1 MTPDDVAMGVLS
13 VAGMGLAAVRGGVAV
28 LLVECSPPELEFFG
42 RELEAQ
48 LPVRVDKVLLRDVA
62 TVVRRPA
69 PAGQWAAAVTSF
81 AHLPEVERLL
91 DGKGVPV
98 IALLAEAHL
107 ETLHRL
113 AQLPAGTR
121 VGVVSAAVET
131 GHSLEHS
138 IASAALPNLARVE
151 TCAAERTALGRLVR
165 RVDAIVCSTSTAA
178 RVRGLVGPTVPVI
191 LDDRALNQRAIQM
204 LGAILGEHDGD
215 GGPPVPPPPARSGRS
230 PRRIRA
236 APGHGA
242 PLGRRRRGSLAA
254 A

>member
-1 MTPDDVAMGVLS
+1 
-13 VAGMGLAAVRGGVAV
+13 
-28 LLVECSPPELEFFG
+28 
-42 RELEAQ
+42 
-48 LPVRVDKVLLRDVA
+48 
-62 TVVRRPA
+62 
-69 PAGQWAAAVTSF
+69 
-81 AHLPEVERLL
+81 VERLL
-91 DGKGVPV
+91 AGKGVPV

-121 VGVVSAAVET
+121 VGVVASAVET

-138 IASAALPNLARVE
+138 IATAALPNIVRVE

-215 GGPPVPPPPARSGRS
+215 GGPPVPPPPARRGRS